1 VSDAALPS
9 GPLRPSVWRVPLALL
24 LAGCAGLPAVVA
36 PPKPAAEKVAPV
48 AAPRP
53 PEAGPEAAERLSR
66 PTRARL
72 DATEGLLRP
81 LDGKVLPPEQ
91 AEAYAT
97 VQSLVAKAKDALQ
110 RRDLQGAAALAEKAR
125 RLADELVAAILA
137 CCAELPAAVAPPKPG
152 GEKAAPVAPVLSP
165 DVSPEAAERLSRETR
180 ARLDATEGL
189 LRPLDGKALPP
200 EQAETYS
207 TIQSFL
213 AKAREALERQDLQRA
228 ATLADKANILAQ
240 ELVQPR
246 R

>member
-1 VSDAALPS
+1 MPS
-9 GPLRPSVWRVPLALL
+9 GPLRTSVWWVPLALL
-24 LAGCAGLPAVVA
+24 LAGCAGVPAVVA

-48 AAPRP
+48 APPRP
-53 PEAGPEAAERLSR
+53 PEASLEAERLSR
-66 PTRARL
+66 ETRTRL

-81 LDGKVLPPEQ
+81 LDGKALPPEQ
-91 AEAYAT
+91 TETYAT
-97 VQSLVAKAKDALQ
+97 VQGVLAKAKDALQ
-110 RRDLQGAAALAEKAR
+110 RRDLQGAAALAEKAHL
-125 RLADELVAAILA
+125 LAGELAAALLA
-137 CCAELPAAVAPPKPG
+137 CCAELPAAVAP
-152 GEKAAPVAPVLSP
+152 PVAPVLSP

>member
-1 VSDAALPS
+1 MPS
-9 GPLRPSVWRVPLALL
+9 GPLRGSVWCVLFALSLA
-24 LAGCAGLPAVVA
+24 ACAELPAVVA
-36 PPKPAAEKVAPV
+36 PPKLAA
-48 AAPRP
+48 
-53 PEAGPEAAERLSR
+53 
-66 PTRARL
+66 
-72 DATEGLLRP
+72 
-81 LDGKVLPPEQ
+81 
-91 AEAYAT
+91 
-97 VQSLVAKAKDALQ
+97 
-110 RRDLQGAAALAEKAR
+110 
-125 RLADELVAAILA
+125 
-137 CCAELPAAVAPPKPG
+137 
-152 GEKAAPVAPVLSP
+152 EKAAPVAPP
-165 DVSPEAAERLSRETR
+165 RPPEASPETAERLSRETR

>member
-1 VSDAALPS
+1 MPS
-9 GPLRPSVWRVPLALL
+9 GPLRGSVWCVVFALSLA
-24 LAGCAGLPAVVA
+24 ACAGLPAVVA
-36 PPKPAAEKVAPV
+36 PPKLAAEKAAPV
-48 AAPRP
+48 APPRP
-53 PEAGPEAAERLSR
+53 PEASPETAERLSR
-66 PTRARL
+66 ETRVRL

-81 LDGKVLPPEQ
+81 LDGKVVPAEQ
-91 AEAYAT
+91 AERYST
-97 VQSLVAKAKDALQ
+97 VQSLLAKAKDALQ
-110 RRDLQGAAALAEKAR
+110 RRDLHGAAALAEKAHL
-125 RLADELVAAILA
+125 LASELAAALLA
-137 CCAELPAAVAPPKPG
+137 CCAELPAAVAP
-152 GEKAAPVAPVLSP
+152 PVAPVLSP

>member
-1 VSDAALPS
+1 MPS
-9 GPLRPSVWRVPLALL
+9 GPLRGSVWCVLFALSLA
-24 LAGCAGLPAVVA
+24 A
-36 PPKPAAEKVAPV
+36 
-48 AAPRP
+48 
-53 PEAGPEAAERLSR
+53 
-66 PTRARL
+66 
-72 DATEGLLRP
+72 
-81 LDGKVLPPEQ
+81 
-91 AEAYAT
+91 
-97 VQSLVAKAKDALQ
+97 
-110 RRDLQGAAALAEKAR
+110 
-125 RLADELVAAILA
+125 
-137 CCAELPAAVAPPKPG
+137 CAELPAAVAP
-152 GEKAAPVAPVLSP
+152 PVAPVLSP

>member
-1 VSDAALPS
+1 MPS
-9 GPLRPSVWRVPLALL
+9 GPLRGSVWCVLFALSLA
-24 LAGCAGLPAVVA
+24 ACAGLPAVVA
-36 PPKPAAEKVAPV
+36 PPKLAAEKAAPV
-48 AAPRP
+48 APPRP
-53 PEAGPEAAERLSR
+53 PEASPETAERLSR
-66 PTRARL
+66 ETRVRL

-81 LDGKVLPPEQ
+81 LDGKVVPAEQ
-91 AEAYAT
+91 AERYST
-97 VQSLVAKAKDALQ
+97 VQSLLAKAKDALQ
-110 RRDLQGAAALAEKAR
+110 RRDLQGAAALAEKAHL
-125 RLADELVAAILA
+125 LASELAAALLA
-137 CCAELPAAVAPPKPG
+137 CCAELPAAVAP
-152 GEKAAPVAPVLSP
+152 PVAPVLSP

>member
-1 VSDAALPS
+1 MPS
-9 GPLRPSVWRVPLALL
+9 GPLRRSVWCVALALL
-24 LAGCAGLPAVVA
+24 LAGCAGFPAVVA
-36 PPKPAAEKVAPV
+36 PPKLAAEKAAPV
-48 AAPRP
+48 APPRP
-53 PEAGPEAAERLSR
+53 PEASPETAERLSR
-66 PTRARL
+66 ETRVRL

-81 LDGKVLPPEQ
+81 LDGKVVPAEQ
-91 AEAYAT
+91 AERYST
-97 VQSLVAKAKDALQ
+97 VQSLLAKAKDALQ
-110 RRDLQGAAALAEKAR
+110 RRDLQGAAALAEKAHL
-125 RLADELVAAILA
+125 LASELAAALLA
-137 CCAELPAAVAPPKPG
+137 CCAELPAAVAP
-152 GEKAAPVAPVLSP
+152 PVAPVLSP

>member
-1 VSDAALPS
+1 MPS
-9 GPLRPSVWRVPLALL
+9 GPLRRSIWCVALALL
-24 LAGCAGLPAVVA
+24 LAGCAGFPAVVA

-48 AAPRP
+48 APPRP
-53 PEAGPEAAERLSR
+53 PEASPEAAERLSR
-66 PTRARL
+66 ETRARL

-81 LDGKVLPPEQ
+81 LDGKVVPAEQ
-91 AEAYAT
+91 AERYST
-97 VQSLVAKAKDALQ
+97 VQSLLAKAKDALQ
-110 RRDLQGAAALAEKAR
+110 RRDLQGAAALAEKAHL
-125 RLADELVAAILA
+125 LASELAAALLA
-137 CCAELPAAVAPPKPG
+137 CCAELPAAVAP
-152 GEKAAPVAPVLSP
+152 PVAPVLSP

>member
-1 VSDAALPS
+1 MPS
-9 GPLRPSVWRVPLALL
+9 GPLRRSIWCVALALL
-24 LAGCAGLPAVVA
+24 LAGCAGFPAVVA

-48 AAPRP
+48 APPRP
-53 PEAGPEAAERLSR
+53 AEASLEAAERLSR
-66 PTRARL
+66 ETRTRL

-81 LDGKVLPPEQ
+81 LDGKALPPEQ
-91 AEAYAT
+91 TETYAT
-97 VQSLVAKAKDALQ
+97 VQGVLAKAKDALQ
-110 RRDLQGAAALAEKAR
+110 RRDLQGAAALAEKAHL
-125 RLADELVAAILA
+125 LAGELAAALLA

-152 GEKAAPVAPVLSP
+152 AEKAAPVAPVLSP

>member
-1 VSDAALPS
+1 V
-9 GPLRPSVWRVPLALL
+9 
-24 LAGCAGLPAVVA
+24 
-36 PPKPAAEKVAPV
+36 
-48 AAPRP
+48 
-53 PEAGPEAAERLSR
+53 
-66 PTRARL
+66 RL

-81 LDGKVLPPEQ
+81 LDGKVVPAEQ
-91 AEAYAT
+91 AERYST
-97 VQSLVAKAKDALQ
+97 VQSLLAKAKDALQ
-110 RRDLQGAAALAEKAR
+110 RRDLQGAAALAEKAHL
-125 RLADELVAAILA
+125 LASELAAALLA
-137 CCAELPAAVAPPKPG
+137 CCAELPAAVAP
-152 GEKAAPVAPVLSP
+152 PVAPVLSP

>member
-1 VSDAALPS
+1 MPS
-9 GPLRPSVWRVPLALL
+9 GPLRGSVWCVVFALSLA
-24 LAGCAGLPAVVA
+24 ACAGLPAVVA
-36 PPKPAAEKVAPV
+36 PPKLAAEKAAPV
-48 AAPRP
+48 APPRP
-53 PEAGPEAAERLSR
+53 PESSPETAERLSR
-66 PTRARL
+66 ETRVRL

-81 LDGKVLPPEQ
+81 LDGKVVPAEQ
-91 AEAYAT
+91 AERYST
-97 VQSLVAKAKDALQ
+97 VQSLLAKAKDALQ
-110 RRDLQGAAALAEKAR
+110 RRDLQGAAALAEKAHL
-125 RLADELVAAILA
+125 LASELAAALLA
-137 CCAELPAAVAPPKPG
+137 CCAELPAAVAP
-152 GEKAAPVAPVLSP
+152 PVAPVLSP

>member
-1 VSDAALPS
+1 MAS
-9 GPLRPSVWRVPLALL
+9 GPLRGSVWCVLFALSLA
-24 LAGCAGLPAVVA
+24 ACAELPAVVA
-36 PPKPAAEKVAPV
+36 PPKLAAEKAAPV
-48 AAPRP
+48 APPRP
-53 PEAGPEAAERLSR
+53 PEASPETAERLSR
-66 PTRARL
+66 ETRVRL

-81 LDGKVLPPEQ
+81 LDGKVVPAEQ
-91 AEAYAT
+91 AERYST
-97 VQSLVAKAKDALQ
+97 VQSLLAKAKDALQ
-110 RRDLQGAAALAEKAR
+110 RRDLQGAAALAEKAHL
-125 RLADELVAAILA
+125 LASELAAALLA
-137 CCAELPAAVAPPKPG
+137 CCAELPAAVAP
-152 GEKAAPVAPVLSP
+152 PVAPVLSP

>member
-1 VSDAALPS
+1 MPG
-9 GPLRPSVWRVPLALL
+9 GPLRGSVWCVLVALFLAS
-24 LAGCAGLPAVVA
+24 CAGVPAVVA
-36 PPKPAAEKVAPV
+36 PPKLAAEKPAPV
-48 AAPRP
+48 APPRP
-53 PEAGPEAAERLSR
+53 PEASPEAAERLSR
-66 PTRARL
+66 ETRARL

-81 LDGKVLPPEQ
+81 LDGKVVPAEQ
-91 AEAYAT
+91 AERYST
-97 VQSLVAKAKDALQ
+97 VQSLLAKAKDALQ
-110 RRDLQGAAALAEKAR
+110 RRDLQGAAALAEKAHL
-125 RLADELVAAILA
+125 LASELAAALLA
-137 CCAELPAAVAPPKPG
+137 CCAELPAAVAP
-152 GEKAAPVAPVLSP
+152 PVAPVLSP

-189 LRPLDGKALPP
+189 LQPLDGKALPP

>member
-1 VSDAALPS
+1 MPS
-9 GPLRPSVWRVPLALL
+9 GPLRGSVWCVVFALSLA
-24 LAGCAGLPAVVA
+24 ACAGLPAVVA
-36 PPKPAAEKVAPV
+36 PPKLAAEKAAPV
-48 AAPRP
+48 APPRP
-53 PEAGPEAAERLSR
+53 PEASPETAERLSR
-66 PTRARL
+66 ETRVRL

-81 LDGKVLPPEQ
+81 LDGKVVPAEQ
-91 AEAYAT
+91 AERYST
-97 VQSLVAKAKDALQ
+97 VQSLLAKAKDALQ
-110 RRDLQGAAALAEKAR
+110 RRDLQGAAALAEKAHL
-125 RLADELVAAILA
+125 LASELAAALLA
-137 CCAELPAAVAPPKPG
+137 CCAELPAAVAP
-152 GEKAAPVAPVLSP
+152 PVAPVLSP

>member
-1 VSDAALPS
+1 MVFALSLAA
-9 GPLRPSVWRVPLALL
+9 
-24 LAGCAGLPAVVA
+24 CAGLPAVVA
-36 PPKPAAEKVAPV
+36 PPKLAAEKAAPV
-48 AAPRP
+48 APPRP
-53 PEAGPEAAERLSR
+53 PEASPETAERLSR
-66 PTRARL
+66 ETRVRL

-81 LDGKVLPPEQ
+81 LDGKVVPAEQ
-91 AEAYAT
+91 AERYST
-97 VQSLVAKAKDALQ
+97 VQSLLAKAKDALQ
-110 RRDLQGAAALAEKAR
+110 RRDLQGAAALAEKAHL
-125 RLADELVAAILA
+125 LASELAAALLA
-137 CCAELPAAVAPPKPG
+137 CCAELPAAVAP
-152 GEKAAPVAPVLSP
+152 PVAPVLSP

>member
-1 VSDAALPS
+1 MPS
-9 GPLRPSVWRVPLALL
+9 GPLRGPVWCVPFALFLA
-24 LAGCAGLPAVVA
+24 ACAVIPAVVA
-36 PPKPAAEKVAPV
+36 PPKPAAEKAAPV
-48 AAPRP
+48 APSRP
-53 PEAGPEAAERLSR
+53 PEASPEAAERLIR
-66 PTRARL
+66 ETRARL

-81 LDGKVLPPEQ
+81 LDGKVVPAEQ
-91 AEAYAT
+91 AERYSA
-97 VQSLVAKAKDALQ
+97 VQSLQAKAKEALQ
-110 RRDLQGAAALAEKAR
+110 RRDLQGAATLAEKAHL
-125 RLADELVAAILA
+125 LASELAAALLA
-137 CCAELPAAVAPPKPG
+137 CCAELPAAVAP
-152 GEKAAPVAPVLSP
+152 PVAPVLSP

-189 LRPLDGKALPP
+189 LRPLEGKALPP

>member
-1 VSDAALPS
+1 MPR
-9 GPLRPSVWRVPLALL
+9 GPLRGSVWCVVFALSLA
-24 LAGCAGLPAVVA
+24 ACAGLPAVVA
-36 PPKPAAEKVAPV
+36 PPKLAAEKAAPV
-48 AAPRP
+48 APPRP
-53 PEAGPEAAERLSR
+53 PEASPETAERLSR
-66 PTRARL
+66 ETRVRL

-81 LDGKVLPPEQ
+81 LDGKVVPAEQ
-91 AEAYAT
+91 AERYST
-97 VQSLVAKAKDALQ
+97 VQSLLAKAKDALQ
-110 RRDLQGAAALAEKAR
+110 RRDLQGAAALAEKAHL
-125 RLADELVAAILA
+125 LASELAAALLA
-137 CCAELPAAVAPPKPG
+137 CCAELPAAVAP
-152 GEKAAPVAPVLSP
+152 PVAPVLSP